1 MGGSPSASFKGR
13 PAGVDKFF
21 ASAMYVDLFDQL
33 VDAKMREIVSALSP
47 IWRRSTLDQRKGLQ
61 EIHRSECIGDC
72 QTAGSWISYSVSC
85 STGLLPAVSM
95 AYRRRRVKLEVDG
108 LEGLSTPGASG
119 M

>member
-21 ASAMYVDLFDQL
+21 ASAMYVDLFEQL
-33 VDAKMREIVSALSP
+33 VDAIMRKIVSTLSP

-61 EIHRSECIGDC
+61 EIECIGDG

-95 AYRRRRVKLEVDG
+95 ACGRRRVKLEVDG

-119 M
+119 MDDR